1 MATMKTKRTKFRII
15 LQVWNEDDI
24 PHLSIPEEH
33 RTTTLCYQDVDEET
47 LTAILKESFKEIL
60 NEYASREKNKDD

>member
-1 MATMKTKRTKFRII
+1 MKTKRTKFRVI

-33 RTTTLCYQDVDEET
+33 YTTILCYQDIDEET
-47 LTAILKESFKEIL
+47 LTTILKESFKEIL
-60 NEYASREKNKDD
+60 DEFSSREKNKND

>member
-24 PHLSIPEEH
+24 PHLSIPKEY

-47 LTAILKESFKEIL
+47 LTTILKESFKEIL
-60 NEYASREKNKDD
+60 NGYVSGEKDEDD